1 MPCHKRRIQRHFAS
15 LTIRD
20 RFASERLLTPPPSSL
35 RTAYSFDDTAQIRYN
50 TSHTPE
56 TPPNDEDASVSPIP
70 KPRGEVSRAYNLQVS
85 TKWDDSTYA
94 KIQAS
99 RVTST
104 SSLDSHSSI
113 QSTVQTLIAE
123 YLDSSRPFTQQDNA
137 QLDVLISQVGA
148 HYIGVL
154 ASC

>member
-1 MPCHKRRIQRHFAS
+1 M
-15 LTIRD
+15 
-20 RFASERLLTPPPSSL
+20 
-35 RTAYSFDDTAQIRYN
+35 
-50 TSHTPE
+50 
-56 TPPNDEDASVSPIP
+56 
-70 KPRGEVSRAYNLQVS
+70 
-85 TKWDDSTYA
+85 KWDDSTDA